1 MNIYTLLRTDLNLL
15 VALMLLLEEQH
26 VGKAADRMFVTQSA
40 MSKML
45 AKLRIIFDDQ
55 LLTKM
60 GQGVTTTQRALE
72 LYNDVVAILESVEAL
87 IAPPTNDPELFD
99 GTINIQA
106 SDFYALPLLPKIIS
120 TINKTS
126 PKLKISVTQEDNAV
140 TDNLI
145 RGHTDIAIVNSIEEY
160 NTKTEIIS
168 QPIFK
173 TQPVILLH
181 KQHPLKQLQSV
192 SWDDISNYKVIL
204 LKMRLATKWQNQFI
218 DYTIDKNDLASN
230 IILETTS
237 YLSAL
242 DTIINSECIMFAPRI
257 SSKIAKEIGLITSLD
272 LPNADDLMLEV
283 NMIHHRKT
291 DNSVKY
297 KWIREEIFDIF
308 NSVIK

>member
-140 TDNLI
+140 ADNLI

-204 LKMRLATKWQNQFI
+204 LKCA
-218 DYTIDKNDLASN
+218 
-230 IILETTS
+230 
-237 YLSAL
+237 
-242 DTIINSECIMFAPRI
+242 
-257 SSKIAKEIGLITSLD
+257 
-272 LPNADDLMLEV
+272 
-283 NMIHHRKT
+283 
-291 DNSVKY
+291 
-297 KWIREEIFDIF
+297 
-308 NSVIK
+308 

>member
-1 MNIYTLLRTDLNLL
+1 
-15 VALMLLLEEQH
+15 
-26 VGKAADRMFVTQSA
+26 
-40 MSKML
+40 
-45 AKLRIIFDDQ
+45 
-55 LLTKM
+55 
-60 GQGVTTTQRALE
+60 
-72 LYNDVVAILESVEAL
+72 
-87 IAPPTNDPELFD
+87 
-99 GTINIQA
+99 
-106 SDFYALPLLPKIIS
+106 
-120 TINKTS
+120 
-126 PKLKISVTQEDNAV
+126 
-140 TDNLI
+140 
-145 RGHTDIAIVNSIEEY
+145 
-160 NTKTEIIS
+160 
-168 QPIFK
+168 
-173 TQPVILLH
+173 
-181 KQHPLKQLQSV
+181 
-192 SWDDISNYKVIL
+192 
-204 LKMRLATKWQNQFI
+204 MRLATKWQNQFI